1 MHEKKT
7 PIPPNAGSGIQFKKL
22 KNLAFD
28 FCRFYVVIRFLHPRH
43 NCQWPLYLSSTN
55 KTYSL

>member
-1 MHEKKT
+1 MRKKHQYL
-7 PIPPNAGSGIQFKKL
+7 PMQEVGFNLKK
-22 KNLAFD
+22 KKLAFD